1 MNDCKMAK
9 IRVNEAEMANTWLKI
24 PILNPQLADFSKK
37 LIYPKTPGKK
47 RKIFANALGLCRCQ
61 KLGEKAC

>member
-47 RKIFANALGLCRCQ
+47 QDFGKCTLSM
-61 KLGEKAC
+61 